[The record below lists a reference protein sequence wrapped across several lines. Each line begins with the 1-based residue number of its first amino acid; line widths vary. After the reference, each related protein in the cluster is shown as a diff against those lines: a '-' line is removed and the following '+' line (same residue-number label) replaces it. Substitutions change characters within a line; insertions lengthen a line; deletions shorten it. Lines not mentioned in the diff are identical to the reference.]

1 MTGAKPAVGTTL
13 SKGERRFAAALVAR
27 LLFVLV
33 TLGAPTAAQAF
44 VTLRPAADTLET
56 ATRWAAAPHA
66 AVGGAGLYD
75 GLSVAIEPDL
85 AETLAIAVTGEALAE
100 DVAAIEI
107 AVAAAFAAW
116 ESPVIVF
123 DIEFDGPVMQGAGI
137 GEGAEIDVFVRP
149 ETDPVFIDN
158 NFFGRT
164 QSVSQ
169 LVTERVLTNGT
180 VLAGRVTQR
189 ADIFLNVDMIQ
200 FFAAV
205 LTREQQPAALQRLLM
220 HEIGHAM
227 GFHHPNEF
235 QSANY
240 DTDLDPLNEMAIDPA
255 NPLADLML
263 SPNLDGDAIMSN
275 RPAVGRCTGVHQL
288 AQRRARRPRR
298 AVSGAATDLVHGRL
312 RCRRHG
318 QHRRAGAQHGD
329 RAAAGGVPRLPSG
342 RSQPR
347 YDGDHRRARRRR
359 GQRARRLR
367 RGQLID

>member
-1 MTGAKPAVGTTL
+1 METT
-13 SKGERRFAAALVAR
+13 KTFTAR
-27 LLFVLV
+27 VLFVFV

-44 VTLRPAADTLET
+44 VTLRPLTDTLET
-56 ATRWAAAPHA
+56 ATRWAAASHA

-85 AETLAIAVTGEALAE
+85 AETLAIAVTGEARPE
-100 DVAAIEI
+100 DVAAIEV

-123 DIEFDGPVMQGAGI
+123 DVEFDGPVMQGTGI
-137 GEGAEIDVFVRP
+137 GDGAEIDVFVRP
-149 ETDPVFIDN
+149 ESDPVFIDN

-169 LVTERVLTNGT
+169 LVTDRVLTNGT

-189 ADIFLNVDMIQ
+189 ADIFLNIDMIQ

-275 RPAVGRCTGVHQL
+275 RPL
-288 AQRRARRPRR
+288 
-298 AVSGAATDLVHGRL
+298 SGAALVFTSLRNDERGGRDAL
-312 RCRRHG
+312 YPAPPPTSCTADCDADGTVSIAELVRSTGIALQQATFLACPAVDRNRDTTVTIDELV
-318 QHRRAGAQHGD
+318 AGVAN
-329 RAAAGGVPRLPSG
+329 AL
-342 RSQPR
+342 
-347 YDGDHRRARRRR
+347 DGCDP
-359 GQRARRLR
+359 GN
-367 RGQLID
+367 